1 MMRGSKRIGR
11 GFARAAVV
19 IGLLGLPPAARPAL
33 AWTYP
38 LLPHVNSLAFF
49 PETPNNSTVT
59 GFLLSAVYPDSCWQ
73 IYNAMLVDSAHVLV
87 GIRPASACGHTGSH
101 WTAGWQIGVLAAGMH
116 TLTVRAT
123 VYYSPLVQHDEE
135 ITVPFRSEEHTSEL
149 QSLAY
154 LVCRLLLEKK
164 N

>member
-1 MMRGSKRIGR
+1 MVRGRKRIG
-11 GFARAAVV
+11 GGSAGAALV
-19 IGLLGLPPAARPAL
+19 IGLLRLPPAARPAL

-59 GFLLSAVYPDSCWQ
+59 GLLRSSVYAGSCWQ
-73 IYNAMLVDSAHVLV
+73 IYNAKLVDSADVLV
-87 GIRPASACGHTGSH
+87 CIRPASACGDKCSH

-123 VYYSPLVQHDEE
+123 VYYSPLVPHDEE
-135 ITVPFRSEEHTSEL
+135 ITD
-149 QSLAY
+149 
-154 LVCRLLLEKK
+154 
-164 N
+164 

>member
-87 GIRPASACGHTGSH
+87 GIRPASACGDTGSH
-101 WTAGWQIGVLAAGMH
+101 WTAGWQIGGRGGRRGQPLDGGLADRRARRRHAHAHRAGH
-116 TLTVRAT
+116 GLLQPARPARRRDHRAVR
-123 VYYSPLVQHDEE
+123 
-135 ITVPFRSEEHTSEL
+135 
-149 QSLAY
+149 
-154 LVCRLLLEKK
+154 
-164 N
+164 